1 MADMIMEYIKSVGA
15 DREPDMKPGDYRNE
29 QGLIVCG
36 KCGIPRQKKLNLPF
50 GGGETIVHCTCLCEQ
65 EDMRKKA
72 EQEKKR
78 EEMFRIRELKNTSL
92 MDSKYDDAKFCNYE
106 QDADNSKA
114 FKVAQNYV
122 ANFDKMFSDNQGLIF
137 HGPVGTGK
145 TYTAACIANALLDK
159 EISVIMTSFVK
170 ILQEIQN
177 TGVDEGVYLQK
188 LNTARLLII
197 DDLGVERN
205 TDYALEK
212 TYNVIDSRARSKKP
226 FILTTNLTWDE
237 LTKEQDLRYK
247 RIFDRILEVCYPVHV
262 PGKSHRIKKAAQRMN
277 DTRKIL
283 EG

>member
-50 GGGETIVHCTCLCEQ
+50 GGGETIVYCTCLCEQ
-65 EDMRKKA
+65 EDMRKMA

-92 MDSKYDDAKFCNYE
+92 MDSKYADSKFCNYE

-177 TGVDEGVYLQK
+177 TGVDEGAYLQR

-212 TYNVIDSRARSKKP
+212 TYNVVDSRARSKKP

>member
-1 MADMIMEYIKSVGA
+1 MLKGYIESVGA

-29 QGLIVCG
+29 DGLIVCG
-36 KCGIPRQKKLNLPF
+36 KCGIPRQKKITLPF
-50 GGGETIVHCTCLCEQ
+50 SDEVVTVHCTCLCEQ
-65 EDMRKKA
+65 EESDRRK
-72 EQEKKR
+72 EQERKQ
-78 EEMFRIRELKNTSL
+78 EEMARIKELKNISL
-92 MDSKYDDAKFCNYE
+92 MDSKYADATFERYE
-106 QDADNSKA
+106 HDADNAKA

-122 ANFDKMFSDNQGLIF
+122 AHFDEMFSGNQGVLF

-145 TYTAACIANALLDK
+145 TYTAACIANYLLNK
-159 EISVIMTSFVK
+159 SIPVIMTSFVK

-177 TGVDEGVYLQK
+177 PEVDEGAYLRK
-188 LNTARLLII
+188 LNSARLLII

-212 TYNVIDSRARSKKP
+212 TYNVVDSRVRTAKP
-226 FILTTNLTWDE
+226 IILTTNLTWEE

-247 RIFDRILEVCYPVHV
+247 RVFDRILEVCYPVHV

>member
-1 MADMIMEYIKSVGA
+1 MADMIKEYIKSVGA
-15 DREPDMKPGDYRNE
+15 DQELDMRPGDYRNE

-36 KCGIPRQKKLNLPF
+36 KCGILRQKILKLPF
-50 GGGETIVHCTCLCEQ
+50 GGEETIVHCTCLCEQ
-65 EDMRKKA
+65 EDMRKMA

-92 MDSKYDDAKFCNYE
+92 MDSKYADAKFCNYE

-159 EISVIMTSFVK
+159 ETSVIMTSFVK

-188 LNTARLLII
+188 LNSARLLII

-212 TYNVIDSRARSKKP
+212 TYNVVDSRARSKKP
-226 FILTTNLTWDE
+226 FILTTNLTWEE

-247 RIFDRILEVCYPVHV
+247 RIFDRILEVCYPVHD

>member
-1 MADMIMEYIKSVGA
+1 
-15 DREPDMKPGDYRNE
+15 
-29 QGLIVCG
+29 
-36 KCGIPRQKKLNLPF
+36 
-50 GGGETIVHCTCLCEQ
+50 
-65 EDMRKKA
+65 
-72 EQEKKR
+72 
-78 EEMFRIRELKNTSL
+78 
-92 MDSKYDDAKFCNYE
+92 
-106 QDADNSKA
+106 
-114 FKVAQNYV
+114 
-122 ANFDKMFSDNQGLIF
+122 MFSDNQGLIF

-159 EISVIMTSFVK
+159 ETSVIMTSFVK

-188 LNTARLLII
+188 LNSARLLII

-212 TYNVIDSRARSKKP
+212 TYNVVDSRARSKKP
-226 FILTTNLTWDE
+226 FILTTNLTWEE